1 MPDENYDTLSGF
13 IMDLLGR
20 IPKKDENPTV
30 ETESIVFKVLK
41 LEGKRIVKVKAA
53 KKLNNI

>member
-1 MPDENYDTLSGF
+1 
-13 IMDLLGR
+13 MDLLGR

-30 ETESIVFKVLK
+30 ETENIVFKVLK

-53 KKLNNI
+53 KKLIE